1 MKTAIWWSGRGVAC
15 AAILAAG
22 AAFGVGVASAAD
34 AEAAREPVAS
44 VASAAAAQDGKTYEE
59 LLVDLADDDG
69 RKRRVAV
76 RRLAELGTEQAWQ
89 RVVERLAD
97 TDAQVADEA
106 QIRLA
111 ELGDEKVWR
120 EHVFGR
126 SGLAGKDQLVR
137 RRVVEALGRAPAAP
151 FDAALALDLLKD
163 GDDEVRRLAAFS
175 LERLAAT
182 GGPAALDAAAREKVV
197 DELTKRMRTDAVGE
211 VVGAAL
217 LAAQALAPQRFE
229 VGGDVR
235 AAGEK
240 LLAHKLSAA
249 RVAALIALGRAGGD
263 AAVAL
268 VQGLARDE
276 SIAVRIEVV
285 RALENVRSKSGVL
298 ALVALLEDEK
308 ATSLAIRIAEALQR
322 LSGLK
327 HRTDPRPWR
336 DWAATLADDW
346 KPNDGGAVV
355 EEITVTKLVGLS
367 LRSERL
373 ALLIDMS
380 GSMWQSR
387 PDGRKTKDLVDVEL
401 RRCLE
406 GLPESARFNLLPYA
420 TEPQRYEEDLVEASP
435 KKVAKALEW
444 FEENTLRGK
453 GNVWD
458 AVELALQDPELDTLV
473 IMTDGAPTGGPH
485 WNLELM
491 VPLLVERTRFRNVV
505 FDVLLSD
512 APDNLVPHWQR
523 LAAATGG
530 RCAEVE
536 FEE

>member
-1 MKTAIWWSGRGVAC
+1 MQCGDVMKTVQWWSVCGVLGLV
-15 AAILAAG
+15 AIASVRVGG
-22 AAFGVGVASAAD
+22 AAVGAASSASSAVAA
-34 AEAAREPVAS
+34 V
-44 VASAAAAQDGKTYEE
+44 QDGKTYEE
-59 LLVDLADDDG
+59 LLVDLADEDG

-76 RRLAELGTEQAWQ
+76 RRLSELGTEQAWE
-89 RVVERLAD
+89 RVVGALAD
-97 TDAQVADEA
+97 SDAQVADEA

-111 ELGDEKVWR
+111 ALADVAIWR
-120 EHVFGR
+120 EHVFGK
-126 SGLAGKDQLVR
+126 SGLASKDGLVR
-137 RRVVEALGRAPAAP
+137 KRVVEALGRADAAP
-151 FDAALALDLLKD
+151 LDGALALDLLRD
-163 GDDEVRRLAAFS
+163 GDDEVRRLAAFA

-182 GGPAALDAAAREKVV
+182 GGPQALDPAGRLKVTL
-197 DELTKRMRTDAVGE
+197 ELTKRVRTDSVGE

-217 LAAQALAPQRFE
+217 LAAQALAPAAFE
-229 VGGDVR
+229 PGGEVR
-235 AAGEK
+235 AAAQK
-240 LLAHKLSAA
+240 LLAHKQSAA
-249 RVAALIALGRAGGD
+249 RVAATIAFGRAGDD
-263 AAVAL
+263 AAVQL
-268 VQGLARDE
+268 VLGLGQDP
-276 SIAVRIEVV
+276 SVAVRIEVV
-285 RALENVRSKSGVL
+285 RALENARSKAGVL
-298 ALVALLEDEK
+298 ALVTLLENEPS
-308 ATSLAIRIAEALQR
+308 TSLAIRIAEALQR

-336 DWAATLADDW
+336 DWVATLGDDW
-346 KPNDGGAVV
+346 TPLADGTVT

-380 GSMWQSR
+380 GSMWQTR
-387 PDGRKTKDLVDVEL
+387 PDGKKTKDLVDVEV

-406 GLPESARFNLLPYA
+406 GLPESARFNIVPYA
-420 TEPQRYEEDLVEASP
+420 TEPQRYEDDLVEASP
-435 KKVAKALEW
+435 KKVAKALTW

-458 AVELALQDPELDTLV
+458 AVELALLDPDLDTLV

-491 VPLLVERTRFRNVV
+491 VPLLIERTRFRNVV

-530 RCAEVE
+530 RCVEVE
-536 FEE
+536 FSE